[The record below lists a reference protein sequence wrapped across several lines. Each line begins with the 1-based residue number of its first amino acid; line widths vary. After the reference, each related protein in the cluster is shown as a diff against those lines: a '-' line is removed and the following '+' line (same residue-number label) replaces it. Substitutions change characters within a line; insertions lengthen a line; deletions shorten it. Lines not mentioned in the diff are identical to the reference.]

1 MCVCC
6 NNSILFPVL
15 FRSQQITTRKLA
27 KKHRQQPIRFTLT
40 TDTCYYSRKWH
51 IWMHLLTPN
60 KHQLNDSLILCFCSS
75 QMPVF
80 TCLSSKSDRFSLV
93 VSVLLQMVSHLLS
106 IKSSKCRVK
115 RGKRKMKKKIRSH
128 SWSATSRAIWQLPQ
142 DSMIS
147 NHWCNTPQPQ
157 LYDSSSKWKRDLF
170 LCAGFPP
177 FQLLSPFHVNVFLS
191 DLFNFAPFLCNCRLK
206 HLSLL

>member
-1 MCVCC
+1 MVCVALEALKPT
-6 NNSILFPVL
+6 NFKREQAIFITIVIIIIILYRIITFDVPPPQSTKETSVSSASRNYRQTKKMKPRKRYIEIVKGEIINFRVTNTLKSRKCVRVLQQLNPFFVL
-15 FRSQQITTRKLA
+15 FRSQQITARKLA

-80 TCLSSKSDRFSLV
+80 TCLSSKSVCFSSLV

-115 RGKRKMKKKIRSH
+115 RG
-128 SWSATSRAIWQLPQ
+128 
-142 DSMIS
+142 
-147 NHWCNTPQPQ
+147 
-157 LYDSSSKWKRDLF
+157 
-170 LCAGFPP
+170 
-177 FQLLSPFHVNVFLS
+177 
-191 DLFNFAPFLCNCRLK
+191 
-206 HLSLL
+206 